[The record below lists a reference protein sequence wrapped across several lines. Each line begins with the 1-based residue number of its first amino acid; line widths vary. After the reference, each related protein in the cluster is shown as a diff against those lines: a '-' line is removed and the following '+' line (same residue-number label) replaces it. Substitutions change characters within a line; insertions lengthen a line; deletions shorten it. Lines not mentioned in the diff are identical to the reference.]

1 MSLLKVNKLEKVSGN
16 SKFILQSQ
24 RFQAPETSSTI
35 TQYGSSSNTDIDGT
49 TPTTSNTQS
58 VWTAVFTPVSSTS
71 IIIGQYT
78 CQEDSQGNG
87 GWLIHTVFLGS
98 TFLSGSCRYARHV
111 DQEPYT
117 QSFSFTHDHN
127 SSSAITYD
135 FRYAATA
142 GIHLK
147 LNRFNQEGGTGQLLT
162 NNCGIL
168 LWEIEQ

>member
-24 RFQAPETSSTI
+24 RFQAPETSTTLTQFST
-35 TQYGSSSNTDIDGT
+35 DVDGT
-49 TPTTSNTQS
+49 SATTSNTDS
-58 VWTAVFTPVSSTS
+58 VWTASFTPVSSTS

-78 CQEDSQGNG
+78 CQVDGQGTNG
-87 GWLIHTVFLGS
+87 WTIHTCFAGS
-98 TFLSGSCRYARHV
+98 TFLSGSLRYLREV

-117 QSFSFTHDHN
+117 QAFQFTHDHN

-135 FRYAATA
+135 FRYASTA

-147 LNRFNQEGGTGQLLT
+147 LNRFNSGSGNTILA
-162 NNCGIL
+162 NNCGIM